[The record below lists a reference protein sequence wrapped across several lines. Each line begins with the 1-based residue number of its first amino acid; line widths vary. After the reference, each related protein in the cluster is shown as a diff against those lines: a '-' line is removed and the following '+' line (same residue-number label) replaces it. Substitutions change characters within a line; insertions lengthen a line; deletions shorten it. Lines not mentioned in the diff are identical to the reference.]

1 MTSQDDDTTPHP
13 LALLDSA
20 RTKYTLALGRLRRG
34 PPELALL
41 SLHGSVEDVLR
52 AHGLRLGLPAAYEP
66 FPALV
71 AALTTVSQAPLS
83 PAEAEGVRRMHR
95 LRGRI
100 AHGEQVVV
108 AGETIDA
115 YRRLAARLL
124 PRYGVLVT
132 PPEEPAAEVM
142 HRALTTTAGRR
153 ERAPSPAE
161 TTALLGMGGSVGGA
175 ERVAATPPR
184 ERTVYPDAEL
194 ARYLA
199 RARPSR
205 ATSEL
210 PLARQ
215 LNAASH
221 RRGASLSWAGGPAW
235 LLPVLIVLSIFLV
248 GTVISI
254 SLQQRGAASVVPTAV
269 LATAAGWPAGT
280 PQLTT
285 AAPPGEARPGPGLAP
300 GQIAYVRG
308 DIELLRVLAQPGE
321 SPGNPLIYGLGPG
334 SAVTVVGGPVE
345 LSGETWWQIQ
355 SPLGEG
361 WCVGQYLE
369 VRG

>member
-1 MTSQDDDTTPHP
+1 MTSQDDATTPHP
-13 LALLDSA
+13 LELLDSA

-52 AHGLRLGLPAAYEP
+52 AHGLRLGLPAAYAA
-66 FPALV
+66 FPVLV

-100 AHGEQVVV
+100 ANGEQVVV
-108 AGETIDA
+108 AAETIDA

-132 PPEEPAAEVM
+132 PPEEPAAELG
-142 HRALTTTAGRR
+142 RTALTTTVARHGSAPH
-153 ERAPSPAE
+153 RAA
-161 TTALLGMGGSVGGA
+161 TTALLSREGSAGEV
-175 ERVAATPPR
+175 ERPAATPPR

-215 LNAASH
+215 LNAAQR
-221 RRGASLSWAGGPAW
+221 RRGPSLSWAGGPVW
-235 LLPVLIVLSIFLV
+235 LLPMLIVLSIFLV

-254 SLQQRGAASVVPTAV
+254 SLQQRGAAPVVPTAV
-269 LATAAGWPAGT
+269 LATADGRPGGA
-280 PQLTT
+280 PQLAT
-285 AAPPGEARPGPGLAP
+285 APMGEAPPGPGLVP
-300 GQIAYVRG
+300 GQTAYVRG
-308 DIELLRVLAQPGE
+308 DVELLRVLAQPGE
-321 SPGNPLIYGLGPG
+321 APDNPLVYGLGPG
-334 SAVTVVGGPVE
+334 TAVTVVGGPVE
-345 LSGETWWQIQ
+345 LDGATWWQIQ

-361 WCVGQYLE
+361 WCAGQDLE
-369 VRG
+369 AR